1 MPVEGLAKIFG
12 KKFWLQTFAFEGV
25 EQFLFVAFITLL
37 ATLISMH
44 LPLSTRIQVFFS
56 WLVLLPLAAGTCLLV
71 WLDRLLKFRLPFPR
85 DVDELQRKRDWCI
98 GKLKQSGALPQKA
111 VVTDY
116 KVRVL
121 NPSLIFRSN
130 AGIVQVD
137 YSVNGQ
143 NHTLKCF
150 AKFAPLMGTVWN
162 KAIFN
167 LQLNHIKEANFN
179 HLFVK
184 ADAGLPAPKVYCSE
198 LSVITG
204 HLCLI
209 TEYMAD
215 SKEYLE
221 TVYEALPNEHLY
233 MAVEGMAAL
242 HARYWNEQ
250 SPRMGK
256 VMPVQESTVHFMDSV
271 VAFSWGNAARIILNK
286 SWKYMNRP
294 QTIIHGDSRI
304 GNMMF
309 PAQNGKGRFVFIDW
323 QAVRKGM
330 AVYDLAYF
338 LVLSLQAGHLQRE
351 EEECLHTY
359 HSSLVQCGIT
369 DYTLEQLTEAYHH
382 ACLCVLVLLA
392 LPLLSGEVSVE
403 DEAAKYFV
411 WGMGVWKHRLQM
423 RFQTFNYKWVAENY
437 GLTEI
442 QAREAVAEML
452 NVIQQRLDGIY
463 KPAPGELE
471 EAVKNLRK

>member
-1 MPVEGLAKIFG
+1 
-12 KKFWLQTFAFEGV
+12 
-25 EQFLFVAFITLL
+25 
-37 ATLISMH
+37 MH

-71 WLDRLLKFRLPFPR
+71 WLDRLLKFPLPFPR
-85 DVDELQRKRDWCI
+85 DVEQLSHRKDWCI
-98 GKLKQSGALPQKA
+98 SKLKQSGALPQQA
-111 VVTDY
+111 VVTGY

-130 AGIVQVD
+130 AGLVEID
-137 YSVNGQ
+137 YTLEGTP
-143 NHTLKCF
+143 HTLKCF

-167 LQLNHIKEANFN
+167 LQLNHIKEADFN

-221 TVYEALPNEHLY
+221 TVYEALPDEHLY

-250 SPRMGK
+250 SPRMAK
-256 VMPVQESTVHFMDSV
+256 VLPIENSTVHFMDSV
-271 VAFSWGNAARIILNK
+271 VAFSWSNAARIILNK

-309 PAQNGKGRFVFIDW
+309 PDNSGKGRFVLIDW

-330 AVYDLAYF
+330 GVYDLAYF
-338 LVLSLQAGHLQRE
+338 LVLSLQAEHLQRVE
-351 EEECLHTY
+351 QESLHVY
-359 HSSLVQCGIT
+359 HRSLVQRGIT
-369 DYTLEQLTEAYHH
+369 NYSFEQLNEDYHH
-382 ACLCVLVLLA
+382 ACLCVLVLLS

-423 RFQTFNYKWVAENY
+423 RFETFNYKWAAENY
-437 GLTEI
+437 GITET
-442 QAREAVAEML
+442 QARNAVAEML
-452 NVIQQRLDGIY
+452 NVIQHRLDGIY
-463 KPAPGELE
+463 KPDPEELE
-471 EAVKNLRK
+471 AAVKKLRK